1 MATME
6 EKIKAALAHKDQG
19 NEAFKQGDMKQALTQ
34 YHHAVLGLS
43 GLDNKMSGMGMLS
56 GMTPPPPAP
65 GADGSSGS
73 GGSATDDQKNEI
85 KANLAVV
92 YSNMGACHLKNQNY
106 KRAIE
111 VCNKALQYDPANVK
125 AKFRR
130 AQAKLQEGNLAG
142 AEADLNSLGD
152 GVPGVKAELEKLKKK
167 SKDADEKQRKT
178 MGGFLSRGR
187 IIDEEEEERE
197 NAASLSSSSTT
208 ASAPTPTTPAAKT
221 TPKSKPTLA
230 SKMNAGRKP
239 RPVPREEEYVTSWSG
254 TAPKIQ
260 ELAEGEE

>member
-6 EKIKAALAHKDQG
+6 EKIKAALAHKDHG

-56 GMTPPPPAP
+56 GMPPAP
-65 GADGSSGS
+65 GGPESSS
-73 GGSATDDQKNEI
+73 GSATDDQKNEI
-85 KANLAVV
+85 KTNLAVV

-111 VCNKALQYDPANVK
+111 VCNKALQYDPTNVK

-142 AEADLNSLGD
+142 AEADLNSLGE

-197 NAASLSSSSTT
+197 NAASSSSSGAAT
-208 ASAPTPTTPAAKT
+208 SAPVPAAPAPRT

-239 RPVPREEEYVTSWSG
+239 RPVPREE
-254 TAPKIQ
+254 
-260 ELAEGEE
+260 